1 MTDSDQPDWPLKL
14 AKLTRTRR
22 RELGLTQLELA
33 ELAGCGPAFLY
44 ALERGKPTLRL
55 DKVLDVL
62 SVLGLRIRLEAGKG
76 GLTLDEALE

>member
-1 MTDSDQPDWPLKL
+1 MTDSVQPSWPLKL
-14 AKLTRTRR
+14 AKLSRR
-22 RELGLTQLELA
+22 RRKELGLTQLELA

-76 GLTLDEALE
+76 GLTVDEALE

>member
-1 MTDSDQPDWPLKL
+1 LTNSDEANWPLKL

-22 RELGLTQLELA
+22 RQLGLTQLELA

-44 ALERGKPTLRL
+44 ALEKGKPTLRL

-76 GLTLDEALE
+76 ALTVDEALE